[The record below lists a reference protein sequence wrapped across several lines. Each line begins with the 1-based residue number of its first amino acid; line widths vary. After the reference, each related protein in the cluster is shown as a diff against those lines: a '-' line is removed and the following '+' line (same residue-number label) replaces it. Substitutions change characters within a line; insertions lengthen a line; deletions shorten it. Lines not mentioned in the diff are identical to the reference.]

1 MGIGIGS
8 VELEKFATYQKE
20 LSRWNEKINLISRS
34 SDSPQQIYGHILD
47 SLLIFRAIEV
57 PPGARILDFG
67 SGAGLPGIPVK
78 ILREDIVVTLL
89 ESRKKKTFFLEEMV
103 RILKL
108 RQAEVISARAED
120 LAADLKFKGQYDF
133 VTAKATG
140 KLRWVIP
147 LTFDLLKIG
156 GFLVAYKG
164 GSSEDEI
171 EDFNSDGKSELQDEV
186 AFKIPEYNLT
196 RKLIIIKKTE

>member
-67 SGAGLPGIPVK
+67 SGGGLPGIPVK
-78 ILREDIVVTLL
+78 VLREDIVVTLL
-89 ESRKKKTFFLEEMV
+89 ESR
-103 RILKL
+103 
-108 RQAEVISARAED
+108 
-120 LAADLKFKGQYDF
+120 
-133 VTAKATG
+133 
-140 KLRWVIP
+140 
-147 LTFDLLKIG
+147 
-156 GFLVAYKG
+156 
-164 GSSEDEI
+164 
-171 EDFNSDGKSELQDEV
+171 
-186 AFKIPEYNLT
+186 
-196 RKLIIIKKTE
+196 